1 MSLRIAITV
10 DPYIPVPPAGYG
22 GYERVV
28 DVLVRGLTSRGHQVT
43 LIAHP
48 DSAVPA
54 TLMPYGVPPH
64 WGAWPRFAE
73 LMQVGAGLLR
83 LARHI
88 DLIHSFGRLAA
99 LLPVLPLRTLP
110 KIQSYGREIP
120 WSGVR
125 NALRLAGSSLR
136 FTGCST
142 DLYQRTADGMSID
155 SWSTVYNPVD
165 VHRYTEV
172 ASVSADAPLA
182 FLGRIERI
190 KGTHNAIAIA
200 RAARRGLVIAGNI
213 ADQAYFDDH
222 VVPAL
227 GRDGITYI
235 GEVDDAG
242 KNAMLGRSAA
252 LLMPIEW
259 DEPFGIVMIEAL
271 ACGTPVI
278 AYRRGSVP
286 EVVMHGTTGFVVDG
300 PEAAAAAVSRLPDIS
315 RRACRADVVR
325 RFSADVIVDDYV
337 RLYRKA
343 LSH

>member
-10 DPYIPVPPAGYG
+10 DPYIPVPPTGYG
-22 GYERVV
+22 GFERVV
-28 DVLVRGLTSRGHQVT
+28 DVLVRGLAGRGHDVT

-48 DSAVPA
+48 DSTVPV
-54 TLMPYGVPPH
+54 TLLPYGVPPH
-64 WGAWPRFAE
+64 WGVWPRLAE
-73 LMQVGAGLLR
+73 LIQVGACLLR
-83 LARHI
+83 LARRI
-88 DLIHSFGRLAA
+88 DVVHSFGRLAA
-99 LLPVLPLRTLP
+99 LLPVLPVRGLP

-120 WSGVR
+120 WAGVR
-125 NALRLAGSSLR
+125 KASRLAGSSLR

-142 DLYQRTADGMSID
+142 DLYRRTADGMPTAG
-155 SWSTVYNPVD
+155 WSTVYNPVD
-165 VHRYTEV
+165 VERYTGVE
-172 ASVSADAPLA
+172 SVSADAPLA

-200 RAARRGLVIAGNI
+200 RAAKRGLVIAGNVG
-213 ADQAYFDDH
+213 DQAYFDTH
-222 VVPAL
+222 VAPAL

-242 KNAMLGRSAA
+242 KNEMLGRAAA

-259 DEPFGIVMIEAL
+259 NEPFGIVMIEAL

-286 EVVMHGTTGFVVDG
+286 EVVVDGTTGFVVDG
-300 PEAAAAAVSRLPDIS
+300 AEAAAAAVSRLPEIS
-315 RRACRADVVR
+315 RRECRADAVR

-337 RLYRKA
+337 RLYQEA